1 MRVSEIRKGLK
12 AGANVVPTFGVMF
25 FGFGLAAAVAK
36 VPELAAL
43 AITLLVFAAP
53 AQFAMADVAAQGGGI
68 IQVVSI
74 AVVVNL
80 RFFVM
85 SLTLAGT
92 FDPAQRRSHVLWCQ
106 FVSATTYLT
115 TFFHWRGGR
124 VDDPFAFYQGV
135 VLVALPAALLGTAVG
150 VWFGTGMPPLMAFAA
165 TLFLPVYFT
174 LMIAGENQTRPEF
187 SAVVLGFLLTP
198 LVEVLLPGWG
208 LFIVS
213 LGVGLGLY
221 RITGGEPAA
230 GDGDD

>member
-1 MRVSEIRKGLK
+1 MSGIRKGFR
-12 AGANVVPTFGVMF
+12 AGVGVVPTFGVMF
-25 FGFGLAAAVAK
+25 FGYGLAAAVAQ
-36 VPELAAL
+36 VPELTAL

-68 IQVVSI
+68 VQLVSI

-92 FDPAQRRSHVLWCQ
+92 FDPRGRRSHLLWCQ

-124 VDDPFAFYQGV
+124 ADDPFAFYQGV
-135 VLVALPAALLGTAVG
+135 VLAALPAALLGTAVG
-150 VWFGTGMPPLMAFAA
+150 VWFGSGMPALMAFAA

-174 LMIAGENQTRPEF
+174 LMIAGENKTRPELA
-187 SAVVLGFLLTP
+187 AVVLGFVLTP
-198 LVEVLLPGWG
+198 FAEVVLPGWG
-208 LFIVS
+208 LFLVS

-221 RITGGEPAA
+221 GLTGADTGREA
-230 GDGDD
+230 GND

>member
-1 MRVSEIRKGLK
+1 MSDIRNGLK
-12 AGANVVPTFGVMF
+12 AGAGVVPTFGVMF
-25 FGFGLAAAVAK
+25 FGFGLAASVAK

-53 AQFAMADVAAQGGGI
+53 AQFAMADVAAQGGGV
-68 IQVVSI
+68 IQLVFI

-85 SLTLAGT
+85 SLTLAGA
-92 FDPAQRRSHVLWCQ
+92 FDPGQRRRHLAWCQ

-124 VDDPFAFYQGV
+124 VTDPFGFYQGV

-150 VWFGTGMPPLMAFAA
+150 VWFGAGMPALMAFAA

-174 LMIAGENQTRPEF
+174 LLIAGESGTRPELT
-187 SAVVLGFLLTP
+187 AVVLGFLLTP
-198 LVEVLLPGWG
+198 PVEVLLPGWG

-213 LGVGLGLY
+213 LAVGLGLY
-221 RITGGEPAA
+221 RMTAPEYPEDG
-230 GDGDD
+230 GDD

>member
-1 MRVSEIRKGLK
+1 MRLREIRKGIR
-12 AGANVVPTFGVMF
+12 AGVGVVPTFGVMF
-25 FGFGLAAAVAK
+25 FGFGLAAAVAQ
-36 VPELAAL
+36 VPEFAAL

-68 IQVVSI
+68 IQLVSI

-92 FDPAQRRSHVLWCQ
+92 FDPARRRSHVLWCQ

-124 VDDPFAFYQGV
+124 VEDPFSFYQGV
-135 VLVALPAALLGTAVG
+135 VLAALPAALLGTAVG
-150 VWFGTGMPPLMAFAA
+150 VWFGTGMPALMAFAA

-174 LMIAGENQTRPEF
+174 LMIAGEKQTRSELT
-187 SAVVLGFLLTP
+187 AVVLGFLLTP
-198 LVEVLLPGWG
+198 PVEVLLPGWG
-208 LFIVS
+208 LFLVS
-213 LGVGLGLY
+213 LTVGLALY
-221 RITGGEPAA
+221 RLTGGKPAE
-230 GDGDD
+230 GGGDD

>member
-1 MRVSEIRKGLK
+1 MSELGKGFK

-25 FGFGLAAAVAK
+25 FGVGLAAAAAQI
-36 VPELAAL
+36 PDLTAL

-68 IQVVSI
+68 VQIVFI

-85 SLTLAGT
+85 SLTLAGA
-92 FDPAQRRSHVLWCQ
+92 FDPARRRSHLLWCQ

-124 VDDPFAFYQGV
+124 VDNAFTFYQGV
-135 VLVALPAALLGTAVG
+135 VLAALPAALIGTAVG
-150 VWFGTGMPPLMAFAA
+150 VWFGSDMPGPMAFAA

-187 SAVVLGFLLTP
+187 TAVVLGFVLTP
-198 LVEVLLPGWG
+198 LVEVLIPGWG
-208 LFIVS
+208 LFAVS

-221 RITGGEPAA
+221 RFTSDDSGA
-230 GDGDD
+230 DGRDD